1 MNNNVAGPQD
11 VLDFWFKTLTP
22 ADWYVGGPEIDAEIT
37 RRFAP
42 AWNHAMAGRLD
53 HWRTSPEGVLA
64 HILLTDQM
72 PRNMFRGEAMAFA
85 SDAIARRAAF
95 LAIKKQVFL
104 KIDEPARQFFFLPL
118 MHSESA
124 ADQDASV
131 CMFLIH
137 MSAAAADNLL
147 HARAHREVIRRFG
160 RFPTR
165 NLALGRR
172 STQAEQAYLA
182 AGGYGAIVQELRG

>member
-1 MNNNVAGPQD
+1 MKNNVAGPQE
-11 VLDFWFKTLTP
+11 VLDFWFETLTP
-22 ADWYVGGPEIDAEIT
+22 SDWYVGGTEIDAEIT

-42 AWNHAMAGRLD
+42 AWDQAVAGRLD
-53 HWRTSPEGVLA
+53 HWRVSAQGVLA

-72 PRNMFRGEAMAFA
+72 PRNMFRGGATAFA

-95 LAIKKQVFL
+95 LAIKNKVFL

-124 ADQDASV
+124 ADQDACV

-137 MSAAAADNLL
+137 MSAAGADNLL

-165 NLALGRR
+165 NLALGRT
-172 STQAEQAYLA
+172 STQPEQAYLA
-182 AGGYGAIVQELRG
+182 AGGYGAVVQELRG

>member
-1 MNNNVAGPQD
+1 MKNNVAGPQE

-22 ADWYVGGPEIDAEIT
+22 SDWYVGGTEIDAEIT

-42 AWNHAMAGRLD
+42 TWDQAVAGRLD
-53 HWRTSPEGVLA
+53 HWRVSAQGVLA

-72 PRNMFRGEAMAFA
+72 PRNMFRGGATAFA

-95 LAIKKQVFL
+95 LAIKNKVFL

-124 ADQDASV
+124 ADQDACV

-137 MSAAAADNLL
+137 MSAGGADNLL

-165 NLALGRR
+165 NLALGRT
-172 STQAEQAYLA
+172 STQPEQAYLA
-182 AGGYGAIVQELRG
+182 AGGYGAIVQELCG